1 MYRMF
6 MPKIDT
12 KDHLLQYLQILK
24 DYYVYV
30 RMILHSWEDAC
41 QRRYVM
47 IVADLDVV
55 GFSPSYIVSLLD
67 LLALK

>member
-1 MYRMF
+1 
-6 MPKIDT
+6 
-12 KDHLLQYLQILK
+12 LK